1 MSSVFRRGAKWY
13 VRWTDAAG
21 RVHRST
27 TSAKTEREARALLA
41 ELDAGAVRV
50 KLGLEAAPIKIRAT
64 LQQLCEWWLDER
76 CAKDAVYEWRARL
89 TKHVFN
95 HELGRLPLQLVTPD
109 VIEARFIEM
118 ERGDK
123 ATGEKPLKPAT
134 INRLRNTLR
143 AIFNAAAQPPR
154 RWQGENPVVSTRA
167 REVVPFD
174 PVILSLEQIEL
185 VLPWV
190 DEKWRG
196 VIATAAYL
204 GLRKGEIFALRKT
217 DYDPRTQ
224 TLRVGASHQRDTT
237 KGQRIDVLPVPAPLQ
252 PWLERAMKSRTLW
265 LFPGRGDKQRTKH
278 ADPQLRLR
286 AACAAVGIVDHWKRW
301 CRRCQPEVRVVERI
315 EGPRPAPK
323 KCAACGMVLWVRG
336 VHSRIRL
343 HDLRHGLATNL
354 IKAGVP
360 LPHVQRIIRHADIR
374 TTVNTYGHLANEDLR
389 GPLEAVNRMQPT
401 GPDPPRRSTESHRVA
416 VSHTNSS
423 PK

>member
-41 ELDAGAVRV
+41 ELDAGAIRV
-50 KLGLEAAPIKIRAT
+50 KLGLQAAPLTIRAT
-64 LQQLCEWWLDER
+64 FQQLCEWWLEER
-76 CAKDAVYEWRARL
+76 CPRPAVDEWRARL
-89 TKHVFN
+89 KKHVFE

-123 ATGEKPLKPAT
+123 AAGVKALKPAT

-143 AIFNAAAQPPR
+143 SIFNAASEPPR
-154 RWQGENPVVSTRA
+154 RWQGENPVVATRA
-167 REVVPFD
+167 REVEPIT
-174 PVILSLEQIEL
+174 PVILSLEQIEK

-190 DEKWRG
+190 TPSWRG
-196 VIATAAYL
+196 VIATGAYL
-204 GLRKGEIFALRKT
+204 GLRKGEIFALKKS
-217 DYDPRTQ
+217 DFDPRAQ
-224 TLRVGASHQRDTT
+224 TLRVGASHQRNTT
-237 KGQRIDVLPVPAPLQ
+237 KGKRVDVLPVPELLLPH
-252 PWLERAMKSRTLW
+252 LERAMKSRTLW
-265 LFPGRGDKQRTKH
+265 LFPGRADRQRTRES
-278 ADPQLRLR
+278 DPQLRLR
-286 AACAAVGIVDHWKRW
+286 AACAAVGIVDHWERW
-301 CRRCQPEVRVVERI
+301 CRRCQPAGRVVERI
-315 EGPRPAPK
+315 EGERPAPK
-323 KCAACGMVLWVRG
+323 NCAACGMKLWVRG
-336 VHSRIRL
+336 VHSRIRF

-354 IKAGVP
+354 IKASVP
-360 LPHVQRIIRHADIR
+360 LPHVQRILRHASIT
-374 TTVNTYGHLANEDLR
+374 TTVNTYGHLDTEDLR
-389 GPLEAVNRMQPT
+389 TSLEAVNRLPGT